1 MLDVRKLRYFATVAE
16 LGSFTKAAAALHI
29 AQPALSRQV
38 QQLEQELGVELL
50 LRTSRRVQLTDAGE
64 AMLRHARTIDRDF
77 ERMVED
83 MHARQGTPIG
93 KVVFGIPPTL
103 AETIVPTLVARLKR
117 ELPLVSLRIV
127 EGLTPVLAEWVRD
140 NKADLAVLSL
150 AVAGDADQFPGVAVE
165 ALTSEDMVVAE
176 RAAGSAARDHYGV
189 DEVMSRPM
197 VLSDMLASIV
207 YRQLGEVREKFR
219 FELEI
224 DSVQAIRTMVLRGEA
239 TTILP
244 ISMLSDEIARGIVR
258 ASRITPDGIRRQLM
272 IAQPSYRQLTQ
283 ATEALKRAVHTV
295 VAEMS
300 AEGMFTLAGRKIQST
315 STGSRSRGR
324 RSRSRVEAE
333 GGVGRAKSVRSISA
347 G

>member
-16 LGSFTKAAAALHI
+16 LGSFTKASAALNI

-83 MHARQGTPIG
+83 MQARKGTPIG

-103 AETIVPTLVARLKR
+103 AETMVPALVARVKR
-117 ELPLVSLRIV
+117 DLPMITLRIV

-150 AVAGDADQFPGVAVE
+150 AVAGDADQFPGVATE
-165 ALTSEDMVVAE
+165 PLASEDMVIAE
-176 RAAGSAARDHYGV
+176 RAGAAGGPAFYAAE
-189 DEVMSRPM
+189 EVMARPL

-207 YRQLGEVREKFR
+207 YRQLGQPREKLH
-219 FELEI
+219 FEQEI
-224 DSVQAIRTMVLRGEA
+224 DSVQAIKTMVLRGEA
-239 TTILP
+239 ATILP
-244 ISMLSDEIARGIVR
+244 VSMLNDEIARGIVS
-258 ASRITPDGIRRQLM
+258 ASAITADGIRRQLVM
-272 IAQPSYRQLTQ
+272 AQPSYRQLTQ
-283 ATEALKRAVHTV
+283 ATEALKRAILTLVE
-295 VAEMS
+295 EMA
-300 AEGMFTLAGRKIQST
+300 AEGAFALAP
-315 STGSRSRGR
+315 
-324 RSRSRVEAE
+324 
-333 GGVGRAKSVRSISA
+333 RA
-347 G
+347 